1 MGNKAEFDRRRL
13 DELLLKQFGVVSR
26 HQLLQCGMTRSA
38 IQHLTRPGGPWRKL
52 LPGIYAADAHI
63 TKERREM
70 AARLHAG
77 PAAVITGGY
86 AVRRFGLKASG
97 PTAVEVLVPHEVRRM
112 SSGFVRLIR
121 TTRMPEMVYR
131 VGPIRFAGP
140 VRAIADAVRGYTDIS
155 DARAVVCPAIKQ
167 QVCSLAEFA
176 AELAAG
182 PSRGSLLLR
191 RSLRDAAQGIWS
203 AAEGDL
209 MDLIQASDLE
219 QPEFNVALYAED
231 GTLLGIVDA
240 WWQSAGVAAE
250 VDSREFHF
258 EKQDWEDT
266 LNRHN
271 RITASLV
278 HLMHFT
284 PRAIKTDGFSVLD
297 NLRVA
302 ISQGSRNP
310 PLPIRAERWRANGAF
325 GTLQGAHSVP

>member
-1 MGNKAEFDRRRL
+1 MGITAEVDQHL
-13 DELLLKQFGVVSR
+13 VNELLLKQFGVVSR
-26 HQLLQCGMTRSA
+26 DQLLQRGKTRSA
-38 IQHLTRPGGPWRKL
+38 IQYLTRPNGPWRKL

-70 AARLHAG
+70 AAQLHAG
-77 PAAVITGGY
+77 PAGVITSGY
-86 AVRRFGLKASG
+86 AVRLFGLQASG
-97 PTAVEVLVPHEVRRM
+97 PTAVEVLVPPEVRRM

-121 TTRMPEMVYR
+121 TTRMPETVYR
-131 VGPIRFAGP
+131 MGPIRFAGP
-140 VRAIADAVRGYTDIS
+140 VRSIADAVRGYSDIS
-155 DARAVVCPAIKQ
+155 DARAVVCAAIKRE
-167 QVCSLAEFA
+167 VCSLAEFA
-176 AELAAG
+176 TELAEG

-209 MDLIQASDLE
+209 MDLIRASDLE

-231 GTLLGIVDA
+231 GTLLGVVDA
-240 WWQSAGVAAE
+240 WWQCAGVAAE

-258 EKQDWEDT
+258 DKEDWEDT
-266 LNRHN
+266 LDRHN

-284 PRAIKTDGFSVLD
+284 PRTIKTNGSSVLD
-297 NLRVA
+297 KLRLA

-310 PLPIRAERWRANGAF
+310 ALPIRAEPQRANGAF
-325 GTLQGAHSVP
+325 GTLQCPHSAP